1 MMLPRKLKMQEVHEN
16 STSDHVRMS
25 AARPC
30 FFCTVHMML
39 SQVWKTVKIQ
49 ISWALTQA

>member
-30 FFCTVHMML
+30 FFCTVRVML
-39 SQVWKTVKIQ
+39 SQVWKIVKMK